1 MFFLSTMG
9 KSVSMR
15 GMGPFLAPGCTFN
28 SKISVFDAHGHATLS
43 LSQWPLGS
51 CFIKSMIH

>member
-1 MFFLSTMG
+1 
-9 KSVSMR
+9 MR

-28 SKISVFDAHGHATLS
+28 SRIGVFDALAHATLT

-51 CFIKSMIH
+51 CFIRSMIH